1 VRISPS
7 FEYTTP
13 LPSPLSVK
21 TVTTEGWTLLTIA
34 GIPTCPWPGVIWPSD
49 APPEALPDAP
59 ASALPED
66 CGDDG
71 TGTCPGA
78 VHPDRIVASSAAAH
92 MLPPMRE
99 IRRGVGFRGCIGT
112 SFPVMWPVPAAHPG
126 TRSIRRGRRARVRAA
141 PADAGQPLRRDTCR
155 FQGREY
161 ARPEPWS
168 ASPPPSWVPPHGAGV
183 KTRPCRSKPLST
195 RGAKPLFMYWIV
207 FVFASVWN
215 TSGRRHCHG

>member
-1 VRISPS
+1 LVMISPS

-21 TVTTEGWTLLTIA
+21 TVTTEGWTLLTIV
-34 GIPTCPWPGVIWPSD
+34 GISTCPWPGVIWPSG

-78 VHPDRIVASSAAAH
+78 VHPDRIAASSAAAH

-126 TRSIRRGRRARVRAA
+126 TRSIRRGRRPRVRAA
-141 PADAGQPLRRDTCR
+141 PADAGQPLRRGRVQVPRARICSTRAVECFSAPALGPAPRRSSQDATLP
-155 FQGREY
+155 FQ
-161 ARPEPWS
+161 A
-168 ASPPPSWVPPHGAGV
+168 
-183 KTRPCRSKPLST
+183 LST

-207 FVFASVWN
+207 FVLPPVGIRAAALS
-215 TSGRRHCHG
+215 